1 MIDFVLGASLA
12 AGAVRGWRRGLV
24 REVMDLV
31 GLALGVVV
39 AFRLSRPAGD
49 YLHTTYGLS
58 PETARVVAAVGLFVA
73 VGLAAGIVA
82 HFLTRVM
89 SIPGLSLANRLG
101 GAGMAV
107 LWTVFLVLVVASVA
121 RALPLSG
128 PLDDAMAR
136 SRVLSAIAAPDALP
150 QVTFQRLAGDRVLD
164 SVLALE
170 DLFNQRRL
178 VVGGEDSVSIEPAEP
193 DDLAPSAEDARLLL
207 DLINSERV
215 SVGLDPLAW
224 SDGLAVVAAAH
235 ADDMYRHGFIAHR
248 SPSTGTVNERVESAG
263 IPVNT
268 VAENLALA
276 ASGRA
281 VHAGLMESQ
290 GHRSNL
296 LGGGLDRVGI
306 AALQGPLGLMVVEI
320 FAG

>member
-1 MIDFVLGASLA
+1 M
-12 AGAVRGWRRGLV
+12 
-24 REVMDLV
+24 REVMDLFGLVV
-31 GLALGVVV
+31 GVFV
-39 AFRLSRPAGD
+39 AFRLSGPAGD

-58 PETARVVAAVGLFVA
+58 PETARVVAAGGLFA
-73 VGLAAGIVA
+73 LVGLAAALAA
-82 HFLTRVM
+82 HLLSRVM
-89 SIPGLSLANRLG
+89 SLPGLSLANKLG

-107 LWTVFLVLVVASVA
+107 LWTVFLVLVVTNVA

-128 PLDDAMAR
+128 PLDAAMAR

-170 DLFNQRRL
+170 GLFRQRRL
-178 VVGGEDSVSIEPAEP
+178 VVGGDDSVSIEPS
-193 DDLAPSAEDARLLL
+193 DDLALSTDESRLLL

-215 SVGLDPLAW
+215 SAGLEPLA
-224 SDGLAVVAAAH
+224 SSEGLAAVAAAH
-235 ADDMYRHGFIAHR
+235 ADDMYRHGFMAHR
-248 SPSTGTVNERVESAG
+248 SPSTGTVTERVESAG

-268 VAENLALA
+268 VTENLALA

-281 VHAGLMESQ
+281 VHAGLMESEA
-290 GHRSNL
+290 HRSNIL
-296 LGGGLDRVGI
+296 DGGVDRVGI
-306 AALQGPLGLMVVEI
+306 AALQGPLGLLVVEV